1 MYTVN
6 SYFYMCICF
15 IDLTINLRYFKS
27 LYWVPFGQPSKI
39 GSLELLYHVK
49 GDWCLTMFLTTHK
62 PTNKHTYQNQLQ
74 NNDFANCKLL
84 PGKRAMKIC
93 VDSFFQAEISIPP
106 EYKVGVHCY

>member
-1 MYTVN
+1 
-6 SYFYMCICF
+6 
-15 IDLTINLRYFKS
+15 
-27 LYWVPFGQPSKI
+27 
-39 GSLELLYHVK
+39 
-49 GDWCLTMFLTTHK
+49 MFLTTHK

-106 EYKVGVHCY
+106 EYKVGVHCYWDQFRFVLWVREREVSDFRLP

>member
-1 MYTVN
+1 MKVLQIKVRRLKLFET
-6 SYFYMCICF
+6 SGGMC
-15 IDLTINLRYFKS
+15 NS

-49 GDWCLTMFLTTHK
+49 GDWFLTMFLTTHK

-74 NNDFANCKLL
+74 NNDFAKCKLL

-93 VDSFFQAEISIPP
+93 VDSFF
-106 EYKVGVHCY
+106 